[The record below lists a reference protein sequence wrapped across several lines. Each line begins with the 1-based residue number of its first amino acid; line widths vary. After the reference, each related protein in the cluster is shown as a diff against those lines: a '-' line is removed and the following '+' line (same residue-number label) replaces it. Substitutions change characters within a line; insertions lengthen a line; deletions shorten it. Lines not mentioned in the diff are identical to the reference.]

1 LIRPAGK
8 KVIYG
13 NGLNNILIVYY
24 KRMPTTQH
32 AVKTPVRT
40 VAEIKTPAGSIE
52 GKMWHDG
59 QEVFSLYERLNFKL
73 VSVRL
78 YAEKDK
84 NTGKMEKKATMAKW
98 KTESNRIANL
108 KAGTHYAFV
117 TGERGGCSVIDIDD
131 PNTETAKELMDLM
144 IGCTMVAKTR
154 KGFHYVYKYTDKIK
168 QTANKKYNLDIRN
181 HGGLTFCQ
189 PSQLHHKGEV
199 IAHYKWIK
207 EPMEDELEEIPQE
220 VVDYLDGLDGGYTV
234 KSVPKQNTILQHLVE
249 EDEDEDVG
257 DSISEVPSASTSTEP
272 KPIEEHE
279 LVTIVKALPN
289 AVISNYQDWLD
300 IGIIFY
306 NKKLTCADWDEVS
319 NRPNVKYEAGAC
331 AKKWGTFTDKRSK
344 QLTEATLWHKLK
356 KHNPTKFY
364 ELMETR
370 QDFLNMLQLLNSN
383 DVAKYFYNIN
393 PDKYVYNE
401 HLGWYSLNPNNIWT
415 RSEKSTPSGIKG
427 DISNTFQQLC
437 LDTKKAVLTKF
448 AKDASQTADKD
459 KHSTLKDACDQKIKL
474 IHASYKTLGSADFCS
489 GVISFLD
496 TYYNDPTLEERIDT
510 NPYLFAFTDSL
521 YDLQK
526 GEFRPITPQDM
537 ICTTTGYAKPK
548 SVPKI
553 RKEVEEFI
561 TGLHDDAETTEYLL
575 KILASAL
582 LGYNK
587 FEKFYIFSGKGGN
600 GKGVIADLMRVSFGK
615 YYYPAE
621 MSLFTKI
628 RERVDQP
635 VPALVEARN
644 CRIMMTTEPESSER
658 LQVSTL
664 KKISGGDP
672 MECRT
677 LNSKHIYKFKPMYKP
692 FFQMNDIPKFSKI
705 DLGLGRR
712 MEVVGF
718 PHSYVADPKEP
729 HERKGDPDIKNVK
742 AISDAW
748 RNEFIL
754 LLTEVYSKHVK
765 DAKHLIQP
773 TSVKATTGAC
783 MDDNNPLKF
792 WLAKH
797 YTITNKKE
805 DTIQSSLLMS
815 DYMADEN
822 KDKCDSRWFKQMLS
836 FNGIDHDR
844 IASGA
849 VYMGLVRKEKVQE
862 LQIK

>member
-1 LIRPAGK
+1 
-8 KVIYG
+8 
-13 NGLNNILIVYY
+13 
-24 KRMPTTQH
+24 MPTTQNGSH
-32 AVKTPVRT
+32 PVLADPKPPVRT
-40 VAEIKTPAGSIE
+40 VAEIKTPAGSI
-52 GKMWHDG
+52 GSKMWHDG
-59 QEVFSLYERLNFKL
+59 QPVFSLYERLNIKL
-73 VSVRL
+73 LSVSL

-84 NTGKMEKKATMAKW
+84 NTGKMKKAYKPMGKW
-98 KTESNRIANL
+98 KEESERIANL
-108 KAGTHYAFV
+108 KAGTHYALI
-117 TGERGGCSVIDIDD
+117 TGKRGGCSVIDIDD

-154 KGFHYVYKYTDKIK
+154 KGFHYVYSYTDKVK
-168 QTANKKYNLDIRN
+168 QTTSDEYKIDIRN
-181 HGGLTFCQ
+181 DGGIIFCQ
-189 PSQLHHKGEV
+189 PSQLHHRGEV
-199 IAHYKWIK
+199 LAHYEWIK
-207 EPMEDELEEIPQE
+207 EPMEDELEEMPQE
-220 VVDYLDGLDGGYTV
+220 VIDFLGSKDGRFINTP
-234 KSVPKQNTILQHLVE
+234 VPKQNTILQHLV
-249 EDEDEDVG
+249 DEDVG
-257 DSISEVPSASTSTEP
+257 DSISEVPSTTTSTEP

-279 LVTIVKALPN
+279 LVAVAKALPD
-289 AVISNYQDWLD
+289 AVIRNYQDWLD

-306 NKKLTCADWDEVS
+306 NKKLTCEDWDAVS
-319 NRPNVKYEAGAC
+319 NRPNVGYTAGC
-331 AKKWGTFTDKRSK
+331 CNKKWGTFTDKRSK

-393 PDKYVYNE
+393 PDKYIYNE
-401 HLGWYSLNPNNIWT
+401 HLGWYSLSPNNIWT

-459 KHSTLKDACDQKIKL
+459 EHTKLKDACDQKIKL
-474 IHASYKTLGSADFCS
+474 IHVSYKTLGSADFCS

-496 TYYNDPTLEERIDT
+496 TYYNDPTLEARIDT
-510 NPYLFAFTDSL
+510 NPYLFAFTDGL
-521 YDLQK
+521 YDLQQ
-526 GEFRPITPQDM
+526 GVFRPITPHDM
-537 ICTTTGYAKPK
+537 ICTTTGYAVPK
-548 SVPKI
+548 SVPRI
-553 RKEVEEFI
+553 RKEVEAFI
-561 TGLHDDAETTEYLL
+561 EGLHDDAETTEYLL

-587 FEKFYIFSGKGGN
+587 FEKFYIFTGKGGN
-600 GKGVIADLMRVSFGK
+600 GKGVIADLMRVAFGN

-621 MSLFTKI
+621 ISLFTKI

-635 VPALVEARN
+635 IPALVEARN
-644 CRIMMTTEPESSER
+644 CRIMMASEPETAEK

-692 FFQMNDIPKFSKI
+692 FFQMNDIPKLSKV

-712 MEVVGF
+712 MEVLGF
-718 PHSYVADPKEP
+718 PHSYVPEPKEP
-729 HERKGDPDIKNVK
+729 HERQGDPDIKNIK
-742 AISDAW
+742 CISDEW

-754 LLTEVYSKHVK
+754 LLTEVYTKHVK
-765 DAKHLIQP
+765 DAKHLTQP
-773 TSVKATTGAC
+773 TSVKTTTGAY

-805 DTIQSSLLMS
+805 DTIQSSLLKN
-815 DYMADEN
+815 DYMTDER
-822 KDKCDSRWFKQMLS
+822 KDKCDDRWFKQMLS

-844 IASGA
+844 IGSGA
-849 VYMGLVRKEKVQE
+849 VYRGLVRKEEVQE
-862 LQIK
+862 ALIE